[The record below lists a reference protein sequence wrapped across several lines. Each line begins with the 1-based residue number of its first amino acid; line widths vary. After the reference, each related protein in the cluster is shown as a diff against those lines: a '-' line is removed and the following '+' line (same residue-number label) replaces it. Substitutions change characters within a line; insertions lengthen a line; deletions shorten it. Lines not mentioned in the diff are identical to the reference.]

1 MDATRR
7 AKSHHDDIE
16 SEQPMFIQPAL
27 EDPSLLLEFR
37 EEYLYAIDG
46 NVRGKVTIE
55 ALGLNREK
63 LVELRRD
70 ILGPIKVLL
79 NCREL
84 FAIELAKGPHPEFT
98 DQLAAIDARLVQL
111 ASDRAQ
117 YAMMV
122 RAIL

>member
-1 MDATRR
+1 V
-7 AKSHHDDIE
+7 
-16 SEQPMFIQPAL
+16 
-27 EDPSLLLEFR
+27 PSVSR
-37 EEYLYAIDG
+37 
-46 NVRGKVTIE
+46 NVRGKVTIG

-79 NCREL
+79 DCREL

-98 DQLAAIDARLVQL
+98 DQLAAIDAQSMQL

-122 RAIL
+122 RAVLRS